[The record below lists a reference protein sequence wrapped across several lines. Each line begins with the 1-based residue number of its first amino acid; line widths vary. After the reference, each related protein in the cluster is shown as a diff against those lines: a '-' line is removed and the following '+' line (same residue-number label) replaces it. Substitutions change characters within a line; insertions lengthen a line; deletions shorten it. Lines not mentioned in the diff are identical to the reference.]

1 MPISR
6 PIARAIL
13 GLILLAGAF
22 FRFQKLNWDE
32 SSHLHP
38 DERFISMVEEKLAFP
53 KSFGEYLDSARS
65 PLNPYNRGNDSF
77 VYGTFPVFLTKAI
90 AGALRRDG
98 YDGAYLVGRALSG
111 LFDLVTVWLV
121 YRLCRRFAGR
131 KTSLAAASLLAFCP
145 LAIQLSHFWAV
156 DTFLATFATLTLLGC
171 VRLARGR
178 SGLAGD
184 ACTGLALGLAVAC
197 KVTGL
202 ALFAA
207 VGVALLLRLDA
218 ERRAA
223 GGSAGRAL
231 RRAFAS
237 GAVVL
242 AVALVAIRLALPY
255 AFLGW
260 RLDPRYLRDMKQLA
274 AISSSVA
281 GFPPALQWA
290 GRTVFFPIKNFVL
303 WGAAPFFG
311 LTALAALVWTLLELR
326 RRERRDLAPLAVYA
340 VFVALYHGLTLVK
353 SIRYFYPAYPTLA
366 VLSGLLLARFFG
378 GPTAR
383 PARAR
388 RLVAGIVLA
397 GNFLAAVAFTSVYRH
412 PHTRPQASRWIYAHV
427 PPPARFANEAWD
439 DGQPIPLP
447 GTDASAYA
455 GPVLELYDPDSREKV
470 EKILRVLTQAD
481 WIAVTSNRVYGNVT
495 RVPAV
500 FPMTVA
506 YYRALFGGTLGFEQ
520 AADFTSY
527 PSLGPLHFDDGLA
540 EEQFTVYDHP
550 RVVLFKKTPAF
561 SAARARSILLAA
573 MPSTPPTIYEWE
585 KWPRSRRV
593 TTGPVVP
600 PHLGKAAERESPPPL
615 ADRDLGSISAALL
628 WYLALAVVGL
638 AGLPLT
644 WLVFSRLQDRGLGFA
659 RVVGLAVAVYALNF
673 AVARL
678 GVSNGRPAAAAALL
692 LLAATGASIFL
703 RRRAEIL
710 GFLRANGRA
719 LWQGEAVFA
728 AGFVLFLVLRA
739 FNPEIV
745 WGEKPM
751 DFSILNILVRTRT
764 LPASDPWFAGAP
776 LGYYTFGQEIVAFLT
791 LVTGISTRQTFNL
804 AFGLLGGALLQGAFS
819 LTRNWTRRLAGG
831 FAGAF
836 FVTLAG
842 NLAGLREWLFV
853 RRPQHQPLD
862 WHYFWATSR
871 VVRDTINEYPLWSL
885 LFADLHAHVL
895 SMPLLLLFL
904 AQALQFVRV
913 HADAS
918 ALPRTRFLA
927 AAALGAVGAAEVL
940 TNAWDAPLLAGLL
953 ALTALAAAFGASAS
967 VRPLTTV
974 FRAASGLVVAGAV
987 ALALARPLWPS
998 GGKPPAWGRNTETG
1012 ASGLDVATIFGLFF
1026 FLALVWWLA
1035 AAADRWRWRPSRR
1048 NAVTV
1053 GGALV
1058 LSALALRSADALCLA
1073 GALLF
1078 AVAFFAFAERAED
1091 RLAAGLAGSAFF
1103 LVLFTQRFYLYDRM
1117 NTFFKLYLE
1126 SWILFAVAAAAL
1138 AFRPRE
1144 DRGSIARWPA
1154 VLRAAAAALA
1164 ALALFTTVTVARGA
1178 LDDARPTR
1186 REGAP
1191 IPTLDGLAYLEKTAP
1206 GEYRAVEW
1214 LRRTVRGTPVLLEAQ
1229 GPSYQDFGRVS
1240 MYTGLPT
1247 VLGWE
1252 YHVQQRGN
1260 SPDEIARR
1268 KAAVEAIYSN
1278 PSPDAVEGLL
1288 RRYHVAYVYVGP
1300 LERRTYPREGLSKF
1314 DTARNLFT
1322 VAYENPQVRIY
1333 RVAGAEAED
1342 VIVPERETLPAEAAA
1357 PGQATEVLEPEEAPI
1372 LSSKPSPGRPP
1383 FWDLKEPRDAA
1394 VDERG
1399 RLWVADFGH
1408 SRLRVF
1414 DSDGGYLGGWGGRGD
1429 ATYNLREPC
1438 GVAARGNDLY
1448 VADTWNGRV
1457 SAFTLDGAWKATAHD
1472 LYGPRGVAAAA
1483 DGSVWVT
1490 DTGNHRIVRYDAN
1503 LGSAVPI
1510 GKKGTGPL
1518 EFDGPV
1524 GIAAAPSG
1532 RIFVCDTGN
1541 RRIQVLD
1548 LQGNFVRVFPVPG
1561 WKEGSEP
1568 HLEADEDDLL
1578 YVADPPGNAVIVLD
1592 GTGQLK
1598 TRWEADD
1605 AGHRF
1610 AAPTGVAIDR
1620 KDRILYVVNSGDNF
1634 ISKTK
1639 LPQRKGD

>member
-1 MPISR
+1 VPTSR

-13 GLILLAGAF
+13 GLVLLAGAF

-53 KSFGEYLDSARS
+53 KSLGEYLDSAHS
-65 PLNPYNRGNDSF
+65 PLNPYNRGNDTF
-77 VYGTFPVFLTKAI
+77 VYGTFPIFLTKAI
-90 AGALRRDG
+90 AAALHRDG
-98 YDGAYLVGRALSG
+98 YDGAYMIGRALSA
-111 LFDLVTVWLV
+111 LFDLLTVWLV

-178 SGLAGD
+178 SGPWGD
-184 ACTGLALGLAVAC
+184 AGTGLALGLAVAC
-197 KVTGL
+197 KITGL

-207 VGVALLLRLDA
+207 VGVALLLRLDT

-223 GGSAGRAL
+223 GGSASRAL
-231 RRAFAS
+231 RRAVVT
-237 GAVVL
+237 GAITL
-242 AVALVAIRLALPY
+242 AAALVAIRLALPY

-260 RLDPRYLRDMKQLA
+260 RIDPRYIRDLKQLA

-290 GRTVFFPIKNFVL
+290 GRTVFFPVENFVL

-311 LTALAALVWTLLELR
+311 LTALAALVWTLFELR

-366 VLSGLLLARFFG
+366 VLSGLLLARLFG
-378 GPTAR
+378 GPTPR
-383 PARAR
+383 RGRAR
-388 RLVAGIVLA
+388 RLVAGAVLA
-397 GNFLAAVAFTSVYRH
+397 GNVLAAVAFTSVYRH

-470 EKILRVLTQAD
+470 EKILRVLSGTD

-506 YYRALFGGTLGFEQ
+506 YYRALFGGALGFEQ
-520 AADFTSY
+520 AADITSY
-527 PSLGPLHFDDGLA
+527 PSLGPLSFDDGLA

-561 SAARARSILLAA
+561 SAARARAILLAA
-573 MPSTPPTIYEWE
+573 MPSTPPTIFEWE
-585 KWPRSRRV
+585 KWPRARRK

-600 PHLGKAAERESPPPL
+600 PHLGKTPARESLPPL
-615 ADRDLGSISAALL
+615 ADRQMGSITAAILWYAAL
-628 WYLALAVVGL
+628 ALVGL
-638 AGLPLT
+638 AALPLT

-659 RVVGLAVAVYALNF
+659 RVVGLAVAAYALNF
-673 AVARL
+673 SVARA
-678 GVSNGRPAAAAALL
+678 GVSNGRPAAGGALL
-692 LLAATGASIFL
+692 LLAAAGAAIFL

-710 GFLRANGRA
+710 SFLRTNRRA

-728 AGFVLFLVLRA
+728 VGFVLFVVLRA
-739 FNPEIV
+739 FNPEIT

-791 LVTGISTRQTFNL
+791 LLTGISTRQTFNL

-819 LTRNWTRRLAGG
+819 LTRNWARRLAGG
-831 FAGAF
+831 LAGAA

-842 NLAGLREWLFV
+842 NLAGLREWLLI

-913 HADAS
+913 HADPS
-918 ALPRTRFLA
+918 AMPRTRWLA
-927 AAALGAVGAAEVL
+927 AAALGAIGAAEAL

-953 ALTALAAAFGASAS
+953 ALTALAAALAGSARPGTAL
-967 VRPLTTV
+967 VRV
-974 FRAASGLVVAGAV
+974 FSGLVIAGAA
-987 ALALARPLWPS
+987 ALAFARPLWPS
-998 GGKPPAWGRNTETG
+998 GGKPPAWGRNLEKG

-1026 FLALVWWLA
+1026 FLALAWWLT
-1035 AAADRWRWRPSRR
+1035 AAADRWRWKPAQRI
-1048 NAVTV
+1048 AVTL
-1053 GGALV
+1053 GGALLFV
-1058 LSALALRSADALCLA
+1058 AVAVRSADLICLT
-1073 GALLF
+1073 GVLLF

-1126 SWILFAVAAAAL
+1126 SWILFAVATAAL
-1138 AFRPRE
+1138 AFRPPE
-1144 DRGSIARWPA
+1144 ARGSISRWPA
-1154 VLRAAAAALA
+1154 ALRGIAAL
-1164 ALALFTTVTVARGA
+1164 LAILSLFTTVTVARGA
-1178 LDDARPTR
+1178 LDDARPSR
-1186 REGAP
+1186 KEGAP
-1191 IPTLDGLAYLEKTAP
+1191 IPTLDGLAYLAKAEP
-1206 GEYRAVEW
+1206 GEYKAVTW
-1214 LRRTVRGTPVLLEAQ
+1214 LRRVVSGTPVLVEAQ

-1260 SPDEIARR
+1260 SPEEIARR
-1268 KAAVEAIYSN
+1268 KVAVEAIYSN
-1278 PSPDAVEGLL
+1278 PSADAIEGLL

-1300 LERRTYPREGLSKF
+1300 LERRTYPRTGLAKF
-1314 DTARNLFT
+1314 DAARNLFP

-1333 RVAGAEAED
+1333 RVAGADAED
-1342 VIVPERETLPAEAAA
+1342 VIAPERETLPAEGAA
-1357 PGQATEVLEPEEAPI
+1357 PAQATEVLEPEEAPI
-1372 LSSKPSPGRPP
+1372 LSGKPAPDRAP
-1383 FWDLKEPRDAA
+1383 FADLKEPRDAA

-1408 SRLRVF
+1408 SRVRLF
-1414 DSDGGYLGGWGGRGD
+1414 DADGGYLGGWGGRGD
-1429 ATYNLREPC
+1429 ATYNLRELC
-1438 GVAARGNDLY
+1438 GVATRGNDLFL
-1448 VADTWNGRV
+1448 ADTWNGRV

-1472 LYGPRGVAAAA
+1472 LYGPRGLAAAA

-1490 DTGNHRIVRYDAN
+1490 DTGNHRVVRFDAN
-1503 LGSAVPI
+1503 LANPRAV

-1524 GIAAAPSG
+1524 GIAAGPSG
-1532 RIFVCDTGN
+1532 KIFVCDTGN

-1548 LQGNFVRVFPVPG
+1548 PQGSFLRALPVPG
-1561 WKEGSEP
+1561 WKEGCEP
-1568 HLEADEDDLL
+1568 DLEADEDDLL
-1578 YVADPPGNAVIVLD
+1578 YVADPPGNAVLVLD
-1592 GTGQLK
+1592 GTGQLRA
-1598 TRWEADD
+1598 RWEADD
-1605 AGHRF
+1605 SGHRF
-1610 AAPTGVAIDR
+1610 AAPTGIAIDR
-1620 KDRILYVVNSGDNF
+1620 KNRILYVVNSGDNF
-1634 ISKTK
+1634 ISKKK
-1639 LPQRKGD
+1639 LLQGKGN